1 MARAKKKTSAKVNF
15 KGVESRRTPAEGDYL
30 CKVLE
35 AKLGESGK
43 GNEQSEFICEI
54 TEGEYKGSKLYLY
67 CPHGEQSLWKLHAF
81 LTALGVDVPEDEMEL
96 EYDEYVDQEFM
107 GVVGHESY
115 NGKKQARLVDF
126 DVAEAWEGEKD
137 SGKKSKKDKK
147 SKDDDGDKSSK
158 KKDGKKSKDADDA
171 GDDKKAS
178 KKDKKKSKDADD
190 DDDGKKSKKDKKGD
204 KSKKADVEKYDAD
217 EVKEMSVKDLAKLIK
232 KHDLDVDLDDFKTD
246 KKKAAAVVSALEDE
260 SLIED

>member
-147 SKDDDGDKSSK
+147 
-158 KKDGKKSKDADDA
+158 
-171 GDDKKAS
+171 
-178 KKDKKKSKDADD
+178 
-190 DDDGKKSKKDKKGD
+190 GD